1 METSVG
7 SDWEAY
13 HSAAAFSYD
22 THHHL
27 IKELVVQPKYEDQ
40 KEFPLCLHKNR
51 YRQIWVP
58 RQMVPRPN
66 FKASNMD
73 AGTDA
78 LFANDFEARNSEQ
91 IRMVDES
98 VKLLKMGVD
107 HILQAPTGFG
117 KTYLGVAIASR
128 MGRRTLIITT
138 KEDCLDDWQEA
149 TWNVL
154 GQEAGVWRGDSVPS
168 NDTQVVVG
176 LVQSVMKGYSRYGRE
191 PYDNFGLVICDEVH
205 RMAAERFSEAMW
217 YLPARHRLGLSATP
231 YRKDG
236 RDPVFRGHIG
246 EVRVTTKM
254 ETLIPKIVIQHTGV
268 KVPSVIPHRMGRLG
282 AVLKWLMKNQTRN
295 DYICSFVNSCV
306 NKGRNTIVF
315 SEYLDH
321 LKLIEGMLISNGMM
335 PENIGYYVGI
345 QNYPHKTKVERKQ
358 AREDAKYKP
367 VILAT
372 YAMASEATNIPWL
385 SAAVM
390 ATPRSDVK
398 QILGRIRREY
408 PDKPQP
414 IVLDLV
420 DSGSMVLDIYA
431 KNRQRLYASWG
442 SETVAY

>member
-1 METSVG
+1 METNIG
-7 SDWEAY
+7 SDWMMY
-13 HSAAAFSYD
+13 HSAAVFAYE
-22 THHHL
+22 THNHL

-40 KEFPLCLHKNR
+40 KEFQLCLPHIR
-51 YRQIWVP
+51 RQQVWVP
-58 RQMVPRPN
+58 RQMVSRPH

-73 AGTDA
+73 SGDYCTFD
-78 LFANDFEARNSEQ
+78 NNFEARNAEQ
-91 IRMVDES
+91 TRMVEES
-98 VKLLKMGVD
+98 VALLKEGVD

-117 KTYLGVAIASR
+117 KTYLGAAIAAKIN
-128 MGRRTLIITT
+128 RRTLIITT
-138 KEDCLDDWQEA
+138 KEDCLDDWQQA
-149 TWNVL
+149 TWDVL
-154 GQEAGVWRGDSVPS
+154 GTEAGVWRGDTVPPG
-168 NDTQVVVG
+168 DTPVVVG
-176 LVQSVMKGYSRYGRE
+176 LVQSVMKGYSRYGTE
-191 PYDNFGLVICDEVH
+191 PYENFGLVICDEVH

-217 YLPARHRLGLSATP
+217 YLPAQHRLGLSATP

-254 ETLIPKIVIQHTGV
+254 ETLIPKVIIQHTGV

-282 AVLKWLMKNQTRN
+282 AVLKWLIKQPKRN
-295 DYICSFVNSCV
+295 DYICSFVKSCV
-306 NKGRNTIVF
+306 NKGRSTIVF
-315 SEYLDH
+315 SESLSH
-321 LKLIEGMLISNGMM
+321 LKLLEGMLISVGIM

-345 QNYPHKTKVERKQ
+345 QNYPAKTKVGRKQ
-358 AREDAKYKP
+358 MREDARYKP

-372 YAMASEATNIPWL
+372 YAMASETTNIPWL

-398 QILGRIRREY
+398 QILGRIRREH

-420 DSGSMVLDIYA
+420 DSGSMILDVYA

-442 SETVAY
+442 SETVIY